1 MKAND
6 KNFLLTLVHN
16 LLSAII
22 IDLLSPQISFVALDL
37 PFQPIFLGVY
47 QQLRHEHNKEWLLP
61 RRQGSRT
68 ASSYRRAK
76 CEKKYECTLAQ
87 GRFSLEQQCV

>member
-16 LLSAII
+16 LPSAII
-22 IDLLSPQISFVALDL
+22 IDLLSPHISFVALDV

-47 QQLRHEHNKEWLLP
+47 QQLRHEHNKE
-61 RRQGSRT
+61 
-68 ASSYRRAK
+68 
-76 CEKKYECTLAQ
+76 
-87 GRFSLEQQCV
+87 

>member
-22 IDLLSPQISFVALDL
+22 IDLLSVTLDL

-47 QQLRHEHNKEWLLP
+47 RQLRHEHNKE
-61 RRQGSRT
+61 
-68 ASSYRRAK
+68 
-76 CEKKYECTLAQ
+76 
-87 GRFSLEQQCV
+87 